1 MKIGKEVIILGI
13 VIVVLSLYLI
23 FNKSDRS
30 FYELP
35 DLKPFLV
42 SKISKM
48 TLDSS
53 EGSIVFIRK
62 EGGWVINEEA
72 YPGDETN
79 IKRVADIVADLTLT
93 TLISE
98 SKNYGRYD
106 LDPDHAI
113 TIKAWEGDKLL
124 REFDVGKSAS
134 GHRHTFVK
142 LVGDHRVYQAEDS
155 FRNKVQEKADM
166 FRYKTVMSFDPDRI
180 EQVQVSKKD
189 KQSIFAK
196 EKTPQASSET
206 PVDGGTMK
214 TETAQPLWKN
224 AAGEVVKENKLTK
237 LIGDMSSLKCSAFIY
252 GRQKADFEDPI
263 AMITFNGAEEYT
275 LQIFQQL
282 EKDASEYPAISS
294 GSDYPFFIP
303 KWQADQVIKALA
315 DLEPVV

>member
-1 MKIGKEVIILGI
+1 MKIRKEAVILGI

-30 FYELP
+30 LYELP
-35 DLKPFLV
+35 ELKPILA

-48 TLDSS
+48 TIDSS

-62 EGGWVINEEA
+62 AGGWVINEEA

-142 LVGDHRVYQAEDS
+142 LVGDHRVYQAGDG

-166 FRYKTVMSFDPDRI
+166 FRNKTVMSFEPERI

-189 KQSIFAK
+189 KQSIFVK

-206 PVDGGTMK
+206 PVDGGTMEM
-214 TETAQPLWKN
+214 ETAKPLWKN

-237 LIGDMSSLKCSAFIY
+237 LIGDMSSLKCSAFVY
-252 GRQKADFEDPI
+252 DRQKADFEDPI
-263 AMITFNGAEEYT
+263 AMITFKGAEEYT
-275 LQIFQQL
+275 LQIFEQL
-282 EKDASEYPAISS
+282 EKDASEYPAFSS
-294 GSDYPFFIP
+294 QNDYPFFIP
-303 KWQADQVIKALA
+303 KWQADQVIKAL
-315 DLEPVV
+315 DY